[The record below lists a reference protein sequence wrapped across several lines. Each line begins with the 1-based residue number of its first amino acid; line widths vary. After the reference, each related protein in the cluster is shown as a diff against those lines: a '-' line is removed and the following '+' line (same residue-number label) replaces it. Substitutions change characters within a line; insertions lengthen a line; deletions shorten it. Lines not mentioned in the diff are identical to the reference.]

1 MPEITIKYKKE
12 KTLQALMDFSKYF
25 DFIITSPKKRSNK
38 KVIEANGVKIIE
50 GNISIDTSGLSE
62 IFTNANIDAKQLRDK
77 AWQRKK

>member
-25 DFIITSPKKRSNK
+25 DFVITTPKKASK
-38 KVIEANGVKIIE
+38 KKILDANGVKIIA
-50 GNISIDTSGLSE
+50 GDSSIDTSGLNE
-62 IFTNANIDAKQLRDK
+62 IFTNSNLDAKQLRNK